1 MVTGADGRCFGSLGV
16 RVGTLPTW
24 PVESMRAGIPSRYSP
39 CRGWLP
45 HRLGLRRTVL
55 PQPDRQDRDQADG
68 PELALRQVVFRTA
81 RVSLGWIAS
90 NGRGR
95 RNVQM

>member
-24 PVESMRAGIPSRYSP
+24 PVECMRAGIPWRP
-39 CRGWLP
+39 PTLLRGW
-45 HRLGLRRTVL
+45 
-55 PQPDRQDRDQADG
+55 
-68 PELALRQVVFRTA
+68 RQVVFRTA